1 MKKAR
6 SIPAFFAATAIG
18 VALFCAVL
26 WLAGCSV
33 GPNYH
38 RPDAPTPAAWKA
50 EGPWRPG
57 DPRDQ
62 IPKGEW
68 WKVFGDADLDALE
81 TQAMG
86 ANPTLQAGAARLQQ
100 AWATARLTVAGL
112 YPQAGAGA
120 SPSRARESGNRPFIS
135 ES

>member
-1 MKKAR
+1 MKKVR
-6 SIPAFFAATAIG
+6 SIPALLAAATLTA
-18 VALFCAVL
+18 VSCAAL

-38 RPDAPTPAAWKA
+38 RPDAPAPAAWKA

-68 WKVFGDADLDALE
+68 WKIFGDTDLDALE
-81 TQAMG
+81 AQAVG
-86 ANPTLQAGAARLQQ
+86 GNFTIQASVSKLDQARAL
-100 AWATARLTVAGL
+100 A
-112 YPQAGAGA
+112 
-120 SPSRARESGNRPFIS
+120 
-135 ES
+135 

>member
-1 MKKAR
+1 MSKAR
-6 SIPAFFAATAIG
+6 AIRAFVAFAAAI
-18 VALFCAVL
+18 C
-26 WLAGCSV
+26 LAGCSV

-68 WKVFGDADLDALE
+68 WKIFGDADLDALE
-81 TQAMG
+81 SQSISANFTIQASI
-86 ANPTLQAGAARLQQ
+86 AKLDQARALARISTSELF
-100 AWATARLTVAGL
+100 
-112 YPQAGAGA
+112 PQASIEGS
-120 SPSRARESGNRPFIS
+120 SPQRDVYSYLP
-135 ES
+135 